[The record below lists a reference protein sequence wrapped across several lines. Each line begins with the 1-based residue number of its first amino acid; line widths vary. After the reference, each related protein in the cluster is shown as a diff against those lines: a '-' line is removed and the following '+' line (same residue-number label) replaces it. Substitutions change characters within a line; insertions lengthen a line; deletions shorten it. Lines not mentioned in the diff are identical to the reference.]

1 MLASETPQVLLH
13 GDLHLGNV
21 LDGGGSMV
29 PCDRDDS
36 GHQLPRAAG
45 QGSGLFRNCSHSPGD
60 GLIAGSTPGFTYSA
74 AFVLKGIWRDT
85 LIRLNERPSLR
96 IRRPVANT
104 TTGTQTATLPIPCP
118 TTTPQADT
126 PPAISA

>member
-29 PCDRDDS
+29 PRDRDDS

-45 QGSGLFRNCSHSPGD
+45 QGAGYSGTAHTRPVTGSSRS
-60 GLIAGSTPGFTYSA
+60 STPGFTYSA
-74 AFVLKGIWRDT
+74 ASCSERD
-85 LIRLNERPSLR
+85 L
-96 IRRPVANT
+96 A
-104 TTGTQTATLPIPCP
+104 
-118 TTTPQADT
+118 
-126 PPAISA
+126 